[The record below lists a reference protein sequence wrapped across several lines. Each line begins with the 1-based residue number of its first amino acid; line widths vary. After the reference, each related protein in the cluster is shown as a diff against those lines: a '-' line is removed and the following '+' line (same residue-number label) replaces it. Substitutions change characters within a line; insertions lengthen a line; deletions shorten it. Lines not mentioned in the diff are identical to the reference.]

1 MVAFALYNTKP
12 LFTNSGSWTNYK
24 KNASEVRKI
33 NYNPSILYRD
43 FKLEYLKFNNLT
55 PYFFLMFQL
64 KHGLRESNLQLI
76 PSELRPTIKLLLNA
90 TAELRPTAA
99 QLSQIPYFEVI

>member
-1 MVAFALYNTKP
+1 M
-12 LFTNSGSWTNYK
+12 
-24 KNASEVRKI
+24 
-33 NYNPSILYRD
+33 
-43 FKLEYLKFNNLT
+43 
-55 PYFFLMFQL
+55 

-99 QLSQIPYFEVI
+99 QLSQIPYFEVYLKDKDRNKENLHGIFYDVN